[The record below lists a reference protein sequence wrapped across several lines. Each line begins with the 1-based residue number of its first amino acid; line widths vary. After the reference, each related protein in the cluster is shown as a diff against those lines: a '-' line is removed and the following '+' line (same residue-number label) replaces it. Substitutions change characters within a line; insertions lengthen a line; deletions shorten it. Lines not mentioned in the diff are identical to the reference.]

1 MEASPDAELRRLT
14 ERLQA
19 LSGELAGDPS
29 EERAA
34 ELVRE
39 ASKLAAE
46 AGEEADRILRQA
58 SGLRATTEAPEPE
71 STESGGE

>member
-1 MEASPDAELRRLT
+1 MEGSPDSELRRLT

-19 LSGELAGDPS
+19 LSGELAADPS

-46 AGEEADRILRQA
+46 AGEEADRILAQA
-58 SGLRATTEAPEPE
+58 SGLRESAAAPEPQPADPDE
-71 STESGGE
+71 

>member
-1 MEASPDAELRRLT
+1 MEGSPDAELRRLT

-19 LSGELAGDPS
+19 LSGELAADPS

-46 AGEEADRILRQA
+46 AGEEADRILRAA
-58 SGLRATTEAPEPE
+58 SGAAEPKPEPE
-71 STESGGE
+71 

>member
-1 MEASPDAELRRLT
+1 MSDEQESPLRRT
-14 ERLQA
+14 ARRLEA
-19 LSGELAGDPS
+19 LADQLASEQD

-46 AGEEADRILRQA
+46 AGEEAERALLEA
-58 SGLRATTEAPEPE
+58 SGPAAEQPP
-71 STESGGE
+71 SDS